1 VSSDTV
7 TGREDNALSTLE
19 EDRTMAQKPG
29 NLSDEAL
36 RQAASE
42 SVGAADI
49 RERVRALTLEALKA
63 RKFDYAGFRDV
74 MKSMTEGVSIG
85 AERRGEDIRLALSEA
100 FKGMDEAMTR
110 AAQAS
115 SLALKELSARGREF
129 SDKELKQ
136 ALDQMKTME
145 GDFLDS
151 VRQVAGTTKGAV
163 KIGWEELVTHAQR
176 AGTDTGTVVAQTVR
190 EFSQRMASTMTDTT
204 LAGMDAARQMGERFA
219 QIASGFLSGMA
230 EAIRP
235 GKDEDRSGK
244 A

>member
-1 VSSDTV
+1 
-7 TGREDNALSTLE
+7 
-19 EDRTMAQKPG
+19 MARDPG
-29 NLSDEAL
+29 NLSGEAL
-36 RQAASE
+36 KQAASE
-42 SVGAADI
+42 SVGGADI
-49 RERVRALTLEALKA
+49 RDRVRALTLEALQA

-74 MKSMTEGVSIG
+74 MQSITEGVSIG
-85 AERRGEDIRLALSEA
+85 AEKHGQDVRRALSEA
-100 FKGMDEAMTR
+100 FKGMDEAMTK

-115 SLALKELSARGREF
+115 SLALKELSAKGREF

-163 KIGWEELVTHAQR
+163 KTGWEELVTHAQR
-176 AGTDTGTVVAQTVR
+176 AGTDTGAVVSQTMR
-190 EFSQRMASTMTDTT
+190 EFSQCMATTMTETT
-204 LAGMDAARQMGERFA
+204 LASMDAARQMGERFA

-235 GKDEDRSGK
+235 GKDGEK
-244 A
+244 K

>member
-1 VSSDTV
+1 
-7 TGREDNALSTLE
+7 
-19 EDRTMAQKPG
+19 MAQDPG
-29 NLSDEAL
+29 KLSDEAL
-36 RQAASE
+36 KQAASE
-42 SVGAADI
+42 SVSGADI
-49 RERVRALTLEALKA
+49 RDRVRALTLEALQA

-85 AERRGEDIRLALSEA
+85 AEKHGQDARRALSEA
-100 FKGMDEAMTR
+100 FKGMDEAMTK

-115 SLALKELSARGREF
+115 SLALKELSAKGREF

-145 GDFLDS
+145 SDFLDS

-163 KIGWEELVTHAQR
+163 KTGWEELVTHAQR
-176 AGTDTGTVVAQTVR
+176 AGTDTGAVVSQTMR
-190 EFSQRMASTMTDTT
+190 EFSHRMATTMTETT

-235 GKDEDRSGK
+235 GKDGEK
-244 A
+244 K

>member
-1 VSSDTV
+1 
-7 TGREDNALSTLE
+7 
-19 EDRTMAQKPG
+19 MAQDPG
-29 NLSDEAL
+29 KLSDEAL
-36 RQAASE
+36 KQAASD

-49 RERVRALTLEALKA
+49 RERVRSLTLEALQA

-74 MKSMTEGVSIG
+74 LQSMTEGVSIG
-85 AERRGEDIRLALSEA
+85 AEKRGEDVRRALSEA
-100 FKGMDEAMTR
+100 FKGMDDAMTK

-115 SLALKELSARGREF
+115 SLALKELSAKGREF

-145 GDFLDS
+145 SDFLDS
-151 VRQVAGTTKGAV
+151 VRQVASTSKGAV
-163 KIGWEELVTHAQR
+163 KTGWEDLISHAQR
-176 AGTDTGTVVAQTVR
+176 AGTDTGAVVSQTMR
-190 EFSQRMASTMTDTT
+190 EFSHRMATTMTETT

-235 GKDEDRSGK
+235 GKDGEK
-244 A
+244 K